1 MVGRK
6 LLLVAGPSGCGK
18 SLFIDMLRA
27 NAIDPAIIT
36 ALPADCTSWPVVEA
50 NNMMKNGQSASD
62 LMPRDGLAILH
73 YDITFIHRF
82 ALTNYTR
89 DPFCAALTGAE
100 QIEII
105 YIKPNKDR
113 LIQQFRQRRHAHRKT
128 KRRANLLWADWFRM
142 PLKRSRLKRQGLPAR
157 EVHELYDVPGFLDN
171 CYACW
176 EGYLRQLSTAVS
188 NCRGVIVEPTNGP
201 NGEPS
206 FVVKGRF

>member
-1 MVGRK
+1 
-6 LLLVAGPSGCGK
+6 
-18 SLFIDMLRA
+18 
-27 NAIDPAIIT
+27 
-36 ALPADCTSWPVVEA
+36 VVEA

-82 ALTNYTR
+82 ALTDYTR

-188 NCRGVIVEPTNGP
+188 NCRGIIVEPTNGP